1 MISRLQKRYA
11 VLTGLTLLLTGSV
24 VLGQANPPGPPAPP
38 AATPSAPDVSV
49 TGKKR
54 ANISSDDMQEQAAS
68 LRKEM
73 GAALTSLV
81 TLQESVKKQKDI
93 IKLTCVNDKL
103 VLVKQLLNIADT
115 AQTNL
120 SEAIARGDEEGR
132 YHEFARVTVAQQEV
146 AGLQAEAKDCA
157 GEADVSFLGPT
168 DVEVEGPDTFID
180 FEEQPDFD
188 VVEPLPVASPQGGN

>member
-1 MISRLQKRYA
+1 MNRFRLLMGA
-11 VLTGLTLLLTGSV
+11 ALLLTGSV
-24 VLGQANPPGPPAPP
+24 VLGQSGPAPTPPAQVAP
-38 AATPSAPDVSV
+38 APADPDVSV

-54 ANISSDDMQEQAAS
+54 AVISAADMVKQADA

-73 GAALTSLV
+73 GAAHTDLV
-81 TLQESVKKQKDI
+81 KLQESVKKQKDV

-103 VLVKQLLNIADT
+103 VLVKQLLNIADS

-120 SEAIARGDEEGR
+120 QEAVARGDEDGR

-157 GEADVSFLGPT
+157 GEADVSFGGNT
-168 DVEVEGPDTFID
+168 EVGYEGPETFID

-188 VVEPLPVASPQGGN
+188 VVEPLPVATPQGGD

>member
-1 MISRLQKRYA
+1 MINRAPKKF
-11 VLTGLTLLLTGSV
+11 GLPAGLVLLLTGSV
-24 VLGQANPPGPPAPP
+24 VLGQSGPPPAPP
-38 AATPSAPDVSV
+38 APAPAVPDISV

-54 ANISSDDMQEQAAS
+54 AAISPNDMLEQTAS

-73 GAALTSLV
+73 GTALTNLV
-81 TLQESVKKQKDI
+81 RLQESVKKQKDI

-120 SEAIARGDEEGR
+120 SEAIARGDEDGR
-132 YHEFARVTVAQQEV
+132 YHEYARVTVAQQEV

-157 GEADVSFLGPT
+157 GEADVSFLGPA
-168 DVEVEGPDTFID
+168 EVQFEGPATFID

-188 VVEPLPVASPQGGN
+188 IVEPLPVASPQGGD

>member
-1 MISRLQKRYA
+1 
-11 VLTGLTLLLTGSV
+11 
-24 VLGQANPPGPPAPP
+24 
-38 AATPSAPDVSV
+38 VSV

-54 ANISSDDMQEQAAS
+54 ANISPDDMMEQATT

-73 GAALTSLV
+73 GQTLTGLV
-81 TLQESVKKQKDI
+81 QLQESVKKQKDI

-120 SEAIARGDEEGR
+120 QEAITRGDEEGR
-132 YHEFARVTVAQQEV
+132 YHEYARITVAQQEV
-146 AGLQAEAKDCA
+146 AGLQGEAKDCA
-157 GEADVSFLGPT
+157 GEADVSFLGPAE
-168 DVEVEGPDTFID
+168 VEVEGPDTFID